1 MEERKKYSG
10 DNYKMG
16 VSDAIEMVLSDERV
30 FLKELL
36 VEYVTI
42 TMSSGATP
50 TVNAILGTDILEKV
64 DEIFKLGENDV

>member
-1 MEERKKYSG
+1 
-10 DNYKMG
+10 MG

>member
-1 MEERKKYSG
+1 
-10 DNYKMG
+10 MG
-16 VSDAIEMVLSDERV
+16 ISDAIEIVLSDERV